1 MIEPGIHDVGG
12 LDEGPIDRA
21 EHGRAFWEQ
30 RVDALQVL
38 LSDPKRPGGQ
48 LMTVD
53 ELRRGIESLGR
64 EAYDSLSYYE
74 RWISSITQR
83 EARRNRSARASRM
96 RALAPG
102 SRVRVRAMYPP
113 GHLRVPRY
121 ARGKTGTIERVCGGF
136 ENPERLAYGKS
147 GDLRTL
153 YRVRFAHGDL
163 FDSTHHGDT
172 IDIEIYDHWL
182 ELL

>member
-1 MIEPGIHDVGG
+1 
-12 LDEGPIDRA
+12 
-21 EHGRAFWEQ
+21 
-30 RVDALQVL
+30 
-38 LSDPKRPGGQ
+38 
-48 LMTVD
+48 
-53 ELRRGIESLGR
+53 
-64 EAYDSLSYYE
+64 
-74 RWISSITQR
+74 
-83 EARRNRSARASRM
+83 
-96 RALAPG
+96 
-102 SRVRVRAMYPP
+102 MYPP

>member
-1 MIEPGIHDVGG
+1 M
-12 LDEGPIDRA
+12 
-21 EHGRAFWEQ
+21 
-30 RVDALQVL
+30 
-38 LSDPKRPGGQ
+38 S
-48 LMTVD
+48 
-53 ELRRGIESLGR
+53 ELV
-64 EAYDSLSYYE
+64 
-74 RWISSITQR
+74 
-83 EARRNRSARASRM
+83 
-96 RALAPG
+96 PG

-121 ARGKTGTIERVCGGF
+121 ARGKTGTIERVCGRF

-153 YRVRFAHGDL
+153 YRVRFAYSDL
-163 FDSTHHGDT
+163 FYSAHEGDT